1 MAHQFGFDLKRP
13 VRRGYLLKQGG
24 THKAFKNRYF
34 VLYPGFLVYYN
45 SEDKYVFDVARGTLG
60 NRLHAIKLNKAEAHS
75 AKYPPRG
82 CHWGFTLFAPDPV
95 NKRK

>member
-60 NRLHAIKLNKAEAHS
+60 VSVIYLSVNLREMCS
-75 AKYPPRG
+75 
-82 CHWGFTLFAPDPV
+82 LFDCS
-95 NKRK
+95 